1 MKFLVLLVGI
11 FLIGICMTFFMFPTL
26 VTELIKWV
34 GKKRN
39 LLVIV
44 AIRLTVGSILIA
56 GADTTRFPAPIWW
69 LGVVFVAAG
78 LLLLFFPA
86 DTIKRITTVW
96 LDRPAGIIRSW
107 IAIPMVLGIFIVYSV
122 M

>member
-11 FLIGICMTFFMFPTL
+11 FLISVCMTFFIFPTL
-26 VTELIKWV
+26 IDDLIKWV
-34 GKKRN
+34 GKKRH

-44 AIRLTVGSILIA
+44 AIRLICGSILIA
-56 GADTTRFPAPIWW
+56 GADTTRFPTAIWW
-69 LGVVFVAAG
+69 LGMLFIAAG

-96 LDRPAGIIRSW
+96 LDRSTTVIRSW
-107 IAIPMVLGIFIVYSV
+107 VALPMAIGIFVVYSV

>member
-11 FLIGICMTFFMFPTL
+11 FLISVCMTFFIFPTL
-26 VTELIKWV
+26 IDDLIKWV
-34 GKKRN
+34 GKKRH

-44 AIRLTVGSILIA
+44 AVRLICGSILIA
-56 GADTTRFPAPIWW
+56 GAGTTRFPTAIWW
-69 LGVVFVAAG
+69 LGILFIAAG

-96 LDRPAGIIRSW
+96 LDRSTTVIRSW
-107 IAIPMVLGIFIVYSV
+107 VAIPMAIGIFVVYSV